1 MIIAKRSMITA
12 RDRVIQTIHHVPPD
26 RIPIDF
32 AASRVTGIHGM
43 TYNALSAL
51 LGIKSE
57 GARIYD
63 VPQMLAAP
71 EQNMITHFKSDV
83 VQLHRLVPAPA
94 IGLRIDRFRK
104 GTLPDGTR
112 AYFPYDY
119 RPQKDSEGNLFVSD
133 EEGVPIYMMPK
144 DGFYFSRIHN
154 RLGHVESVKEI
165 DDFDFHEFVPGEMA
179 WLRSESKRLRET
191 GFAVLGQFGGNF
203 FERGNRLFGMEKFMI
218 MLLAEEKMVHHF
230 MERLTAAAIEDFD
243 DYREAVEDRVDIIQ
257 LNDDLG
263 SQGGPLISPDIYT
276 KLVKPYQKRLYQHI
290 RETTRMHLFL
300 HSCGGIFEFIPHFI
314 DIGVEI
320 LNPVQYT
327 AKGMDPVRLKKE
339 FGKDLTFWGGGC
351 DAQKVLQQGTPA
363 EVKKETAYMI
373 DIFCPGGGF
382 VFTQVHN
389 LQPGTPPENIIAMFE
404 VIAERNDDSTR

>member
-203 FERGNRLFGMEKFMI
+203 FERGFSGWK
-218 MLLAEEKMVHHF
+218 
-230 MERLTAAAIEDFD
+230 
-243 DYREAVEDRVDIIQ
+243 
-257 LNDDLG
+257 
-263 SQGGPLISPDIYT
+263 SS
-276 KLVKPYQKRLYQHI
+276 
-290 RETTRMHLFL
+290 
-300 HSCGGIFEFIPHFI
+300 
-314 DIGVEI
+314 
-320 LNPVQYT
+320 
-327 AKGMDPVRLKKE
+327 
-339 FGKDLTFWGGGC
+339 
-351 DAQKVLQQGTPA
+351 
-363 EVKKETAYMI
+363 
-373 DIFCPGGGF
+373 
-382 VFTQVHN
+382 
-389 LQPGTPPENIIAMFE
+389 
-404 VIAERNDDSTR
+404 